1 LRWSN
6 FGDII
11 HVVNVNETE
20 TKDNP
25 KDTMM
30 TTTKATQTETVA
42 TYTVE
47 IRKTVVFTQTVVVS
61 AKNKKQA
68 ELAAQEM
75 GDDTKANHKTVGWRA
90 NPESVALVADPNTV
104 VDETGTPF
112 KIRPNAVVLTQK
124 QFDLYQEMLAENASN
139 GGDFGVLEVITSPFK
154 KAAYADMLGTLHE
167 LEAIKALG
175 ISVYEPHYVN
185 EGKGL
190 KNRVTQY
197 QMPRENISVAV
208 SVVPN

>member
-90 NPESVALVADPNTV
+90 NPESVALVETAK
-104 VDETGTPF
+104 VDD
-112 KIRPNAVVLTQK
+112 NAVGLTQK
-124 QFDLYQEMLAENASN
+124 QFDLYQFLVAENASN

-167 LEAIKALG
+167 LEAIEALG
-175 ISVYEPHYVN
+175 ISVCEPHFVN

-190 KNRVTQY
+190 KNRVTQFTLNRTIDGVSI
-197 QMPRENISVAV
+197 PVATK
-208 SVVPN
+208 VVA